1 MEISSKTPPKVR
13 MSGETVIDEETN
25 NSRRRAKVVQTQNS
39 KGSKKTT
46 DEEKP
51 AEEPE
56 KPLEGYITIWDKHA
70 AESNVKPWGIPE
82 LSSPQTVLKDT
93 VLTIEGDAQQAPGKK
108 YSVVRRIK
116 AGEKVDIFGLPIVL
130 ESKMLRIPVRA
141 QQDQKRG
148 YITIYDPTWKQ
159 SYIEL

>member
-1 MEISSKTPPKVR
+1 

-25 NSRRRAKVVQTQNS
+25 NSRRRATVVQTQSS
-39 KGSKKTT
+39 KTASKEGNPPAS
-46 DEEKP
+46 DVDGEK
-51 AEEPE
+51 ENKEQ
-56 KPLEGYITIWDKHA
+56 LEGFITIWDKHA

-108 YSVVRRIK
+108 YSVVRRVK

-130 ESKMLRIPVRA
+130 DSKMLRIPVRA

-148 YITIYDPTWKQ
+148 WITIYDPTWKQ